1 MIGKSSVTAM
11 SYDAGPYGFMCVCVS
26 VTYIMK
32 LTLFFITLCMVTFLI
47 KVKQNF
53 IVLLYNV

>member
-32 LTLFFITLCMVTFLI
+32 LTIFFITLCMELSW
-47 KVKQNF
+47 
-53 IVLLYNV
+53 